1 MEFKV
6 GLRGQAET
14 VVNETNTATAA
25 CSGALPG
32 FGTPFLIALM
42 ERAAWSSLES
52 RLDEGQSSVG
62 TKIAISH
69 LAATPM
75 GMTVRAESEVTAVD
89 GRRLEFKVTAY
100 DEAGLIAEGTH
111 ERFVVTADRFLSKAA
126 EKGRK

>member
-25 CSGALPG
+25 CSGALPV